1 VQGQYIEPEP
11 SPGPQNGGLPG
22 YVTAPG
28 RHRGDESDND
38 GYLYAMVKA
47 DHWINKSS
55 NKKFS
60 KKRTMKRRR

>member
-1 VQGQYIEPEP
+1 M
-11 SPGPQNGGLPG
+11 
-22 YVTAPG
+22 TAPG
-28 RHRGDESDND
+28 QPLGDERDND

-47 DHWINKSS
+47 DYWINKSS

>member
-1 VQGQYIEPEP
+1 
-11 SPGPQNGGLPG
+11 LPG

-28 RHRGDESDND
+28 QPRGDERDND

-47 DHWINKSS
+47 DYWINKSS